1 MSPIQNLEVIMKK
14 LVFLVIAVLL
24 IASLAGCSS
33 DNGGTDNNTNG
44 GTDNNTE
51 TQQWAAYAFGDTV
64 QPASGGSG
72 KIKTFTIDSKTT
84 EDGKVREF
92 KIDGTYLG
100 KDTAQIVTQKTVMN
114 LSTYETTVEN
124 VTHSLECYKVKH
136 HITVVRDDTGE
147 THPEWAETTLWIPT
161 GEMETS
167 AAIFWIYPKASY
179 ADSDNH
185 TGEWSYYLTE
195 AMQNE
200 MSNPPT
206 GTSVF
211 YSPISEGDFYGYD
224 EYAFFGLYGWGWAY
238 FQAFAEGGGYDLEE
252 AHVSMPTLSY
262 NCTKVD
268 KTIGGYTFHAW
279 SVDWSVTTGGSSGGW
294 TAIFS
299 PDLALPIYSKFG
311 GSGEGSGSSFEYTLT
326 DLQLQ

>member
-1 MSPIQNLEVIMKK
+1 LEVGMKK
-14 LVFLVIAVLL
+14 WILLVVAVLMVV
-24 IASLAGCSS
+24 SLAGCGGN
-33 DNGGTDNNTNG
+33 NGGTDNNTKGNG
-44 GTDNNTE
+44 NTTE
-51 TQQWAAYAFGDTV
+51 TQQWAAYAFGETV
-64 QPASGGSG
+64 KPSSGGSG

-100 KDTAQIVTQKTVMN
+100 KEPTQIVTQKTVMN

-124 VTHSLECYKVKH
+124 VTTSLECYKVKH
-136 HITVVRDDTGE
+136 RVTVVRDDTGDI
-147 THPEWAETTLWIPT
+147 HPAWADTTLWIPT
-161 GEMETS
+161 DNFETTAS
-167 AAIFWIYPKASY
+167 YLWIYPKATY
-179 ADSDNH
+179 VDSDGH
-185 TGEWSYYLTE
+185 TGEMSYYLTE

-200 MSNPPT
+200 VSNPPA

-224 EYAFFGLYGWGWAY
+224 EYAFFGLYGWGWVY

-252 AHVSMPTLSY
+252 AHVSTPTWSY

-279 SVDWSVTTGGSSGGW
+279 SVNWNVTAGGSTGGW
-294 TAIFS
+294 AAIFS

-311 GSGEGSGSSFEYTLT
+311 GTGEGSSSSFEYTLT
-326 DLQLQ
+326 DLELQ